1 MKTLLIDFQVLG
13 LPDGSDL
20 AVAIYQEEKTGA
32 LLFQPAC
39 YAAGQPELFEAFIK
53 AYAAENKN
61 VERLNIVKSKEK
73 PFHSSH

>member
-1 MKTLLIDFQVLG
+1 MKTVLIDFQVLG

-20 AVAIYQEEKTGA
+20 AVAIYEQENGA

-53 AYAAENKN
+53 TYAAENKN
-61 VERLNIVKSKEK
+61 VERLNIIKSTVK
-73 PFHSSH
+73 PLHSSH

>member
-1 MKTLLIDFQVLG
+1 MKTVLIDFQVLG

-20 AVAIYQEEKTGA
+20 AVAIYEQENGA

-53 AYAAENKN
+53 TYAAQNKN
-61 VERLNIVKSKEK
+61 VDRLNIIKSTAK
-73 PFHSSH
+73 PLHSSH

>member
-1 MKTLLIDFQVLG
+1 MKTTLIDFQVLG

-20 AVAIYQEEKTGA
+20 AVAIYEQENGA

-53 AYAAENKN
+53 VYAAKNKN
-61 VERLNIVKSKEK
+61 VERLNIIKSSEK
-73 PFHSSH
+73 PFYSSH

>member
-1 MKTLLIDFQVLG
+1 MKTVLIDFQVLG

-20 AVAIYQEEKTGA
+20 AVAIYEQENGA

-53 AYAAENKN
+53 TYAAENKN
-61 VERLNIVKSKEK
+61 VERLNIIKSTVK
-73 PFHSSH
+73 PLHSLH

>member
-1 MKTLLIDFQVLG
+1 MKTQLIDFQVLG

-20 AVAIYQEEKTGA
+20 AVAIYEQENGA

-53 AYAAENKN
+53 TYAAENKN
-61 VERLNIVKSKEK
+61 VERLNIIKSTVK
-73 PFHSSH
+73 PLHSAH

>member
-1 MKTLLIDFQVLG
+1 MKTVLIDFQVLG

-20 AVAIYQEEKTGA
+20 AVAIYEQENGA

-53 AYAAENKN
+53 LYASENKN
-61 VERLNIVKSKEK
+61 VDRLNIIKSTEK
-73 PFHSSH
+73 PFYSSH

>member
-1 MKTLLIDFQVLG
+1 MKTKLIDFQVLG

-20 AVAIYQEEKTGA
+20 AVAIYEQENGA

-53 AYAAENKN
+53 TYAAENKN
-61 VERLNIVKSKEK
+61 VERLNIIKSTVK
-73 PFHSSH
+73 PLHSSH

>member
-1 MKTLLIDFQVLG
+1 MKTLLLDVQVLE

-20 AVAIYQEEKTGA
+20 SVAIYQQENGA

-39 YAAGQPELFEAFIK
+39 YAAGQPELFEEFMK
-53 AYAAENKN
+53 VFAAQNKN
-61 VERLNIVKSKEK
+61 VERYNVIKSTEK

>member
-1 MKTLLIDFQVLG
+1 MKTKFIDFQVLG

-20 AVAIYQEEKTGA
+20 AVAIYEQENGA

-53 AYAAENKN
+53 TYAAENKN
-61 VERLNIVKSKEK
+61 VERLNIIKSTVK
-73 PFHSSH
+73 PLHSSH

>member
-20 AVAIYQEEKTGA
+20 AVAIYQQENGA

-73 PFHSSH
+73 PFYSSH